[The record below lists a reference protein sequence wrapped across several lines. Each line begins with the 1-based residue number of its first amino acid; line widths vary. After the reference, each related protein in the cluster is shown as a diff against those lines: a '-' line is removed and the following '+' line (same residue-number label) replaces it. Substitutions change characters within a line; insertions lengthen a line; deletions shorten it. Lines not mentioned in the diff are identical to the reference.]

1 MILMDD
7 PLCAAPHTLPQ
18 QTQNISRVKNYFE
31 RVFSCDSFRGLR
43 EDSQRAMA
51 MVIHCCFTVMVMA
64 VTTVDPVFG
73 EIVKFLF
80 HVFEAEERG
89 GLQASLAEVARH
101 DIDRWP
107 LQNFTQFPPALELH
121 QTFSPQFLPGQ
132 NSCKRT
138 RHPFFFSGQLS
149 AKKISL

>member
-18 QTQNISRVKNYFE
+18 QTQKISRVQNYFE

-107 LQNFTQFPPALELH
+107 LQNFTQFPPLALELH
-121 QTFSPQFLPGQ
+121 QTFSPQFLQ
-132 NSCKRT
+132 AAKFLQTDKTSFLSC
-138 RHPFFFSGQLS
+138 QLS